1 MIAVTDDV
9 SARPNFKES
18 PFYTIIESLTSV
30 LECKGMHSIIP
41 IFVSRRL
48 LTSVP
53 LTQVPVREATRDHVE
68 AKIIFRPDI
77 ADRLM
82 TEPNL
87 KVMIYCAADPLS
99 PFTRVD
105 IAFPHQVEIRV
116 NGDEVKANLRGLK
129 NKPGSTRPA
138 DITTLVRKRAS
149 YENMMTVT
157 YALTQKVS
165 IISLFDSP
173 PMLAEVF
180 LHFIFVMAHPYPNCA
195 EIPPCCQ
202 PGQATYG

>member
-1 MIAVTDDV
+1 MQRYV
-9 SARPNFKES
+9 SHR
-18 PFYTIIESLTSV
+18 
-30 LECKGMHSIIP
+30 P

-53 LTQVPVREATRDHVE
+53 LTQVPVREATRDQVE
-68 AKIIFRPDI
+68 AKIIFRQDI

-87 KVMIYCAADPLS
+87 KVMIYCAGDPLS

-138 DITTLVRKRAS
+138 DITSLVRKRAS

-165 IISLFDSP
+165 ITSLFDSLFL
-173 PMLAEVF
+173 LAEALLLVF
-180 LHFIFVMAHPYPNCA
+180 
-195 EIPPCCQ
+195 
-202 PGQATYG
+202 YGSF

>member
-1 MIAVTDDV
+1 MQRYV
-9 SARPNFKES
+9 S
-18 PFYTIIESLTSV
+18 
-30 LECKGMHSIIP
+30 HHP
-41 IFVSRRL
+41 IFVSRCL

-53 LTQVPVREATRDHVE
+53 LTQVPVREATRDQVE
-68 AKIIFRPDI
+68 AKIIFRQDI

-138 DITTLVRKRAS
+138 DITSLVRKRAS

-165 IISLFDSP
+165 ITSLFDSQFLFAEALLLLVN
-173 PMLAEVF
+173 PMA
-180 LHFIFVMAHPYPNCA
+180 HFIPF
-195 EIPPCCQ
+195 
-202 PGQATYG
+202 